1 LSKTPESP
9 EKNFVICYSGKVLTS
24 MKDDG
29 PSVVLRRDKGESI
42 AECGLRIVGWGKKI
56 KKEESGRRK
65 SGERKEEV

>member
-1 LSKTPESP
+1 
-9 EKNFVICYSGKVLTS
+9 